1 MCLPIRDGLSMYAAM
16 HSGIAGRCLQFQRC
30 RGDDCALAVAGSRG
44 ARDAM
49 GCHIDPDVKWKLTGL
64 RGALFPG
71 SKEDNDGNGGLIRDR
86 YDVLRQ
92 QFAGM
97 VQAWVAK
104 KLVNVTFYEVF

>member
-1 MCLPIRDGLSMYAAM
+1 MQPCVQE
-16 HSGIAGRCLQFQRC
+16 LQ
-30 RGDDCALAVAGSRG
+30 DDACSCNVAGETTAHWLSRVRG
-44 ARDAM
+44 VHVHDAI
-49 GCHIDPDVKWKLTGL
+49 GCHIGPDVKCKLTGL
-64 RGALFPG
+64 RGALFLG

-104 KLVNVTFYEVF
+104 KLANVTFYEFFRCQIL